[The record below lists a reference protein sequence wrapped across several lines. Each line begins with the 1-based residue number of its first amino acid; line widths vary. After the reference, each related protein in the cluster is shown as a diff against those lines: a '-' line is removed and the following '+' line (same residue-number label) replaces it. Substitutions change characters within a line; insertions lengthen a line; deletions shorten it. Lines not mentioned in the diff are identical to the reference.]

1 MEKNKNQT
9 SVQQH
14 NFLFDKIMF
23 DVDLLIKDDPEL
35 PKIFKIINQKESDLN
50 IILSRALYIEY
61 VVDKLLKAWIPGYKE
76 LEENK
81 DFTFSLK
88 IELLRSF
95 RFMPNYILNNADLIR
110 KIRNEV
116 AHNIEINK
124 IEKVPKKYLSKL
136 NAYLKES
143 LKKDKKP
150 PELYKDK
157 FILLSNITV
166 LNLTNYESNIKRL
179 NETIREKSF
188 IENLYEINLEIIK
201 KTLPI
206 KKEKKESKT

>member
-1 MEKNKNQT
+1 
-9 SVQQH
+9 
-14 NFLFDKIMF
+14 
-23 DVDLLIKDDPEL
+23 
-35 PKIFKIINQKESDLN
+35 
-50 IILSRALYIEY
+50 
-61 VVDKLLKAWIPGYKE
+61 
-76 LEENK
+76 
-81 DFTFSLK
+81 
-88 IELLRSF
+88 
-95 RFMPNYILNNADLIR
+95 MPNYILNNADLIR